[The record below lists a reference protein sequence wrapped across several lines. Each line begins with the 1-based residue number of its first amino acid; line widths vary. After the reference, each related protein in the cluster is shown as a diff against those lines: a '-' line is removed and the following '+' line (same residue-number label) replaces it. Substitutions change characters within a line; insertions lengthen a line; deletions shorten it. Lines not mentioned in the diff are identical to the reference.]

1 MPDEYLVLFTWGGQT
16 YIDNGEEQLIR
27 VQDYKG
33 TIYRD
38 AGASEDN
45 LEWYKDRAQRYS
57 DAKDNYETR
66 KTIDEQSSLLINSNK
81 TTILDYQDSGQLE
94 LLDGNNDNLITKMD
108 STTPDFRVNLEYDDT
123 KPSDVRDEYETNPD
137 GSIKMNGIYAVKK
150 DKNKN
155 YLRNVDFGI
164 VERARQVLK
173 LDKDVSNIKITLANG
188 MVLIDSKIV
197 EKDGKKTFEDDVK
210 SAVYVPKSP
219 QANGQIKFELD
230 NELVQGAHI
239 EIEYALKV
247 TNISENDY
255 KDQNFYWYGYVPK
268 TDENIVTLKTD
279 NVIDYLDNKISF
291 DEKENPIGD
300 VIQENSAK
308 KDLIKKGLLE
318 NSDDVNNL
326 LNNTQRVLLI
336 NKAYEKDLKPT
347 EEETTQFMVSKLL
360 SNITKEDDASFDNQA
375 EIVKTIKPWGS
386 SLITVPGSYIPSKS
400 ETSDYDN
407 DDSETVLITPP
418 TGLDMN
424 YIVYASIAISLLGV
438 LVLGIVLIKKF
449 ILNRSN

>member
-1 MPDEYLVLFTWGGQT
+1 MPDKYLVLFTWGGQT
-16 YIDNGEEQLIR
+16 YMDNGKEELIR

-38 AGASEDN
+38 AGASEGN
-45 LEWYKDRAQRYS
+45 LEWYKNRAQRYS

-66 KTIDEQSSLLINSNK
+66 KAIDEQSSLLINSNK

-123 KPSDVRDEYETNPD
+123 KPSDVRDEYELNAD
-137 GSIKMNGIYAVKK
+137 GSIKMNGIYAIKK
-150 DKNKN
+150 DNNKN

-173 LDKDVSNIKITLANG
+173 LDKDVTNIKITLANG

-210 SAVYVPKSP
+210 DAIYVPKSP
-219 QANGQIKFELD
+219 QANGQVKFELD
-230 NELVQGAHI
+230 NELVQGAHV

-268 TDENIVTLKTD
+268 NDENIVTLKTD

-291 DEKENPIGD
+291 DEKENPLGD
-300 VIQENSAK
+300 VIQEDTAK
-308 KDLIKKGLLE
+308 KELIKKGLLE
-318 NSDDVNNL
+318 NSDDVNDL
-326 LNNTQRVLLI
+326 LNKTQRVLLI

-347 EEETTQFMVSKLL
+347 EQETTQFKVSKLL
-360 SNITKEDDASFDNQA
+360 SNITKEDDASFENKA
-375 EIVKTIKPWGS
+375 EIVKTIKLWGS

-407 DDSETVLITPP
+407 DDGETVLITPP

-424 YIVYASIAISLLGV
+424 YIGYTIIAISILGV
-438 LVLGIVLIKKF
+438 LVAGIILIKKF
-449 ILNRSN
+449 ILK